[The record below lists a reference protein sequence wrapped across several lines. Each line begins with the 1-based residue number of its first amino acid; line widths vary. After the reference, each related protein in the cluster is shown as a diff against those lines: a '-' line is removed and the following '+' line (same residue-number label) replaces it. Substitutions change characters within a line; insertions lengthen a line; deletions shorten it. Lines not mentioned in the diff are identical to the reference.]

1 MLRLRGQELNSQSNN
16 DEIRGTL
23 AKALWGAFEYGL
35 PVSPSAMANFIVK
48 QIEVAGY
55 IIIKSAAD
63 DS

>member
-1 MLRLRGQELNSQSNN
+1 LNSQSNN

>member
-1 MLRLRGQELNSQSNN
+1 LNSQSNN

-23 AKALWGAFEYGL
+23 AKALWSAFEYGL

-55 IIIKSAAD
+55 TIIKSAAD